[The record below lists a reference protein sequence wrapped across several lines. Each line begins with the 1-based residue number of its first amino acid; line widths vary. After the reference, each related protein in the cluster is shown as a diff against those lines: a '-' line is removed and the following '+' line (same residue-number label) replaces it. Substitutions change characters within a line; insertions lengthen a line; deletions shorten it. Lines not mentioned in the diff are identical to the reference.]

1 MRLSELTNEMLST
14 YKYPNLMAEVKE
26 STYSICTI
34 AEHIGLGRY
43 RKEDDSKVWSKLTGR
58 EEILYDEAL
67 GLARLFDTKIE
78 YLFSH
83 ELNIIDGQ
91 TAAYWRWFD
100 FHQEAQRE
108 SEIFKARSEIMNE
121 LKAKP
126 YLLKL
131 MKELVT
137 LNRDQLQEFIDLTKK
152 DKREPQQVQTVIHV
166 ILGLL
171 VGFDMDVIGLGD
183 RDAEQWMEKMLKDF
197 PVLQK
202 ENIVNE

>member
-1 MRLSELTNEMLST
+1 MRLSELTNEMLSA

-26 STYSICTI
+26 STCSICTI
-34 AEHIGLGRY
+34 AEHMGLGRY
-43 RKEDDSKVWSKLTGR
+43 RKEDDSKVWGKLTGR
-58 EEILYDEAL
+58 EEILYNEAF
-67 GLARLFDTKIE
+67 GLARLFNTGIE

-100 FHQEAQRE
+100 FHQKVQRE

-137 LNRDQLQEFIDLTKK
+137 LNRDQLEEFIDLTKK
-152 DKREPQQVQTVIHV
+152 DKREPQQVQTVIHN
-166 ILGLL
+166 L
-171 VGFDMDVIGLGD
+171 
-183 RDAEQWMEKMLKDF
+183 
-197 PVLQK
+197 
-202 ENIVNE
+202 

>member
-1 MRLSELTNEMLST
+1 MRLSELTNEMLSA

-26 STYSICTI
+26 STCSICTI
-34 AEHIGLGRY
+34 AEHMGLGRY

-58 EEILYDEAL
+58 EEILCNEAF
-67 GLARLFDTKIE
+67 GLARLFNTGIE

-100 FHQEAQRE
+100 IRLGGQRE
-108 SEIFKARSEIMNE
+108 SEIFKSRSEIMNE

-137 LNRDQLQEFIDLTKK
+137 LNRDQLQEFIDLMQ
-152 DKREPQQVQTVIHV
+152 KR
-166 ILGLL
+166 
-171 VGFDMDVIGLGD
+171 
-183 RDAEQWMEKMLKDF
+183 
-197 PVLQK
+197 QK
-202 ENIVNE
+202 RTATSTNHST

>member
-108 SEIFKARSEIMNE
+108 SEIFKARNKILMGGEVGKNETIMSSM
-121 LKAKP
+121 LHRTHTGSK
-126 YLLKL
+126 LLSGMRK
-131 MKELVT
+131 MYE
-137 LNRDQLQEFIDLTKK
+137 RIGG
-152 DKREPQQVQTVIHV
+152 TVFTV
-166 ILGLL
+166 C
-171 VGFDMDVIGLGD
+171 
-183 RDAEQWMEKMLKDF
+183 RRCAS
-197 PVLQK
+197 
-202 ENIVNE
+202 NYSN